1 MYTYP
6 DKNDMLTIQ
15 LIMGVSEGNYW
26 GESEEE
32 VLKVAL
38 DAVKSYKNP
47 RMLDCGC
54 GMGRLFSV
62 FAPYVQ
68 SIFALEPDTQ
78 RYSAAVDSAAA
89 LKNFDIA
96 VKNNDS
102 SSLNEDQ
109 QFDVVLSS
117 HVLQHIPEAVADS
130 MIADIAAHT
139 APGGCIIVTTTHT
152 DRSEDLL
159 TMEYFVDGK
168 RVCDEVSEEVFKES
182 FSKEGVLPVRL
193 FADGSVPKLFAKHGF
208 DMVDAKRY
216 YHYYIPGETQSAK
229 SDIEKNAQGDGNGA
243 RDILFVFRRSAD
255 CTDDDI
261 RMDAT
266 IGFQYS
272 FSLSDFP
279 QKAPYND
286 KYYKIHSSLATAF
299 PGSLA
304 QNDPEAQYD
313 PVFRDLSI
321 AQNFLHGGGTPFD
334 CLRFLIKGLDL
345 KFVETDMRETAIILT
360 FFPEFNTATLM
371 FGFKVDGATT
381 DELVYYRQIFSG
393 AALFRSKDGE
403 EKCLWD
409 WFHKII
415 APLGKVADIDQTY
428 LMELKAMH
436 PYTDLDEVL
445 DKEARRLYG
454 IICGDEGW
462 EYVPEEL
469 AKYRMENQWGSRN
482 FVKFVVF
489 GSNAMLLNFN
499 RLKDGMDYVEH
510 QRAFGE
516 AVYGGANPYFLMNSD
531 VPGINHGIIFSQ
543 ETVFVIKTIANR
555 VLNRQSGFASRASN
569 KLGAEISKTKKFRSE
584 LITILNRVEN
594 LGITEIG
601 ELEQMLLRSYKIT
614 PLIDSIKYLLELLES
629 ELDLLY
635 QQSTNRLVNILTIA
649 GLILSVIDVL
659 SGLGFI

>member
-26 GESEEE
+26 GESENEI
-32 VLKVAL
+32 LKVAL
-38 DAVKSYKNP
+38 DTVKSYDNP
-47 RMLDCGC
+47 KMLDCGC
-54 GMGRLFSV
+54 GQGRLFPI
-62 FAPYVQ
+62 FAPHVQ
-68 SIFALEPDTQ
+68 SIYALEPDTQ
-78 RYSAAVDSAAA
+78 RYSIAVDSAAA
-89 LKNFDIA
+89 LSEYDIA

-102 SSLNEDQ
+102 SSLNRDQ
-109 QFDVVLSS
+109 EFDIVLSS
-117 HVLQHIPEAVADS
+117 HVLQHIPESVADS

-152 DRSEDLL
+152 DRAEDIL
-159 TMEYFVDGK
+159 TMEYFKDGK
-168 RVCDEVSEEVFKES
+168 RVCDEVDEETFKES

-208 DMVDAKRY
+208 DKVSAKRY
-216 YHYYIPGETQSAK
+216 FHYYVPGETQTART
-229 SDIEKNAQGDGNGA
+229 DIEKNAQGDDKGA
-243 RDILFVFRRSAD
+243 RDILFIFRRSAD
-255 CTDDDI
+255 VEGDNV
-261 RMDAT
+261 RMDAC
-266 IGFQYS
+266 ISFQYS

-279 QKAPYND
+279 QKAPFND
-286 KYYKIHSSLATAF
+286 KYYLLHTKLATAF
-299 PGSLA
+299 PGSIA
-304 QNDPEAQYD
+304 QNDPEAVSD
-313 PVFRDLSI
+313 PVFRDLTT

-334 CLRFLIKGLDL
+334 CLRFLIKGFYL
-345 KFVETDMRETAIILT
+345 KFVETEMYETAILLT

-371 FGFKVDGATT
+371 FCFEVNDATT

-393 AALFRSKDGE
+393 AAKFRSKDGE
-403 EKCLWD
+403 ENCLWD

-415 APLGKVADIDQTY
+415 KPLGKVSDIDQTY
-428 LMELKAMH
+428 FMELKAMH
-436 PYTDLDEVL
+436 PYTDLNEVIE
-445 DKEARRLYG
+445 KESRRLYG

-469 AKYRMENQWGSRN
+469 ARYRIDNQWGSRN
-482 FVKFVVF
+482 FVRFIVF

-499 RLKDGMDYVEH
+499 RLKPGMDYVEH

-516 AVYGGANPYFLMNSD
+516 AVYGGANPYFLMNSN
-531 VPGINHGIIFSQ
+531 VAGINHGIIFSQ

-555 VLNRQSGFASRASN
+555 VLNRQSGFASFTSN

-659 SGLGFI
+659 SGLGLI

>member
-1 MYTYP
+1 
-6 DKNDMLTIQ
+6 MLTVQ

-38 DAVKSYKNP
+38 DAVKGYKNP
-47 RMLDCGC
+47 KMLDCGC
-54 GMGRLFSV
+54 GMGRLFPV
-62 FAPYVQ
+62 FIPYVQ
-68 SIFALEPDTQ
+68 SIYALEPDVE
-78 RYSAAVDSAAA
+78 RFSVAAEGAAA
-89 LKNFDIA
+89 HPEYDIT
-96 VKNNDS
+96 VINDDS
-102 SSLNEDQ
+102 SSLTEDQ
-109 QFDVVLSS
+109 KFDVVLSS
-117 HVLQHIPEAVADS
+117 HVLQHIPESVADS
-130 MIADIAAHT
+130 MIADIASHT

-152 DRSEDLL
+152 DRSEDML

-168 RVCDEVSEEVFKES
+168 RVCDEVSEEDFQNS

-193 FADGSVPKLFAKHGF
+193 FADGSVAKLFAKHGF
-208 DMVDAKRY
+208 DKVDTMRY
-216 YHYYIPGETQSAK
+216 YHYYIPGETQSAR
-229 SDIEKNAQGDGNGA
+229 DDVEKNSQGDGKGA
-243 RDILFVFRRSAD
+243 RDILFIFRRSAD

-279 QKAPYND
+279 QKIPFSD
-286 KYYKIHSSLATAF
+286 KYYQIHTKLATAF

-304 QNDPEAQYD
+304 QNDPEAQND

-321 AQNFLHGGGTPFD
+321 SENFLHGGGTPFD
-334 CLRFLIKGLDL
+334 CMRFLIKGFDL
-345 KFVETDMRETAIILT
+345 KFVETEMYETAILLT

-371 FGFKVDGATT
+371 FAFKVNNATT
-381 DELVYYRQIFSG
+381 DELVYYRQIFAG
-393 AALFRSKDGE
+393 AAKFRSKNGE

-415 APLGKVADIDQTY
+415 APLGKISDLDQTY

-436 PYTDLDEVL
+436 PYTDLNEVME
-445 DKEARRLYG
+445 KESRRLYG

-469 AKYRMENQWGSRN
+469 AKRRMENQWGSRN

-489 GSNAMLLNFN
+489 GSSAMLLNFN

-510 QRAFGE
+510 QRTFGE
-516 AVYGGANPYFLMNSD
+516 KVYGGANSYFLMNSD

-555 VLNRQSGFASRASN
+555 VLNRQSGFASRTSN
-569 KLGAEISKTKKFRSE
+569 KIGAEIRKTKKFRTE

-649 GLILSVIDVL
+649 GLILSVVDVL
-659 SGLGFI
+659 SGLGLI

>member
-1 MYTYP
+1 LYTYP
-6 DKNDMLTIQ
+6 DKNDLLTMQ

-26 GESEEE
+26 GESEE
-32 VLKVAL
+32 VILKVAL
-38 DAVKSYKNP
+38 DAVKGYKSP

-54 GMGRLFSV
+54 GQGRLFPV
-62 FAPYVQ
+62 FAPHVK
-68 SIFALEPDTQ
+68 SIYALEPDVE
-78 RYSAAVDSAAA
+78 RYSAAAQSAEA
-89 LKNFDIA
+89 LSGYDIT
-96 VKNNDS
+96 VVNNDS
-102 SSLNEDQ
+102 SSLTADQ

-117 HVLQHIPEAVADS
+117 HVLQHIPDEIADS
-130 MIADIAAHT
+130 MIADIASHT

-152 DRSEDLL
+152 ERPEDLL
-159 TMEYFVDGK
+159 TMEYFSDGK
-168 RVCDEVSEEVFKES
+168 RVCDEISEETFKES

-193 FADGSVPKLFAKHGF
+193 FADGSVAKLFAKHGF
-208 DMVDAKRY
+208 DVVSAMRY
-216 YHYYIPGETQSAK
+216 FHYYIPGETQTAK
-229 SDIEKNAQGDGNGA
+229 SDIEKNAQGDGVGA

-255 CTDDDI
+255 AEKDVS
-261 RMDAT
+261 MDAG
-266 IGFQYS
+266 ISFQYS
-272 FSLSDFP
+272 FSLSDIP
-279 QKAPYND
+279 QKLPYND
-286 KYYKIHSSLATAF
+286 KYYMIHTKLATAF
-299 PGSLA
+299 PGTLA
-304 QNDPEAQYD
+304 QNDPEAKDD
-313 PVFRDLSI
+313 PVFSDLMI
-321 AQNFLHGGGTPFD
+321 AQNFLHGSDMPFD
-334 CLRFLIKGLDL
+334 CLRFRIKGLNL
-345 KFVETDMRETAIILT
+345 KFVETEMRESAILLT

-371 FGFKVDGATT
+371 FCFTVNNATT
-381 DELVYYRQIFSG
+381 DELVYYRQIFAG
-393 AALFRSKDGE
+393 AAKFRSEKGE

-409 WFHKII
+409 WFHTIVD
-415 APLGKVADIDQTY
+415 PLGKPADIDQTY
-428 LMELKAMH
+428 LMELKAMR
-436 PYTDLDEVL
+436 PYSDINEVL

-469 AKYRMENQWGSRN
+469 AKYRLENQWGSRN

-499 RLKDGMDYVEH
+499 REKTGMDYVVH

-531 VPGINHGIIFSQ
+531 VAGINHGIMFSQ

-555 VLNRQSGFASRASN
+555 VLNRQSGFGSIASN
-569 KLGAEISKTKKFRSE
+569 KLGNEIRKTKEFRSE

-659 SGLGFI
+659 SGLGII